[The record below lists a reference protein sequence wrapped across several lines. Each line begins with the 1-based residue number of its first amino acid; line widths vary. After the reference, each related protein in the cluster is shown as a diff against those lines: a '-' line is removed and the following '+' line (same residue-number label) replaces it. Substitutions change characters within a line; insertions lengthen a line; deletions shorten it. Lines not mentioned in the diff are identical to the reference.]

1 MKQTLL
7 FIFLVISLLFNAY
20 FVKKS
25 TNEATVKEV
34 LDGDTFILGND
45 DRIRLLSI
53 DAPEKGRCGAQE
65 ATVALTKLISGKTV
79 RITEERRDQYGRRM
93 GLVFVGRILV
103 NEAMLGSGWARPTYD
118 KNSQKDS
125 LQAASHKA
133 TENHLGIHSSLCKK
147 TNPIPPSADCTI
159 KGNID
164 KASWNH
170 LYHLPTCRHY
180 NQIILELDMG
190 EQFFCSESE
199 AQAAGFTLAPDCLR

>member
-1 MKQTLL
+1 MKQALL

-25 TNEATVKEV
+25 TTESTVKEV
-34 LDGDTFILGND
+34 LDGDTFILYNG

-65 ATVALTKLISGKTV
+65 ATIALTNLISGKPVT
-79 RITEERRDQYGRRM
+79 ITEERRDQYGRRM
-93 GLVFVGRILV
+93 GLVYHGQTLI
-103 NEAMLGSGWARPTYD
+103 NETMLASGWARPTYD
-118 KNSQKDS
+118 KNSQKDR

-133 TENHLGIHSSLCKK
+133 TENQLGIHSSLCKK
-147 TNPIPPSADCTI
+147 TNPTPPSPACTI

-164 KASWNH
+164 KASWDH

-190 EQFFCSESE
+190 EQFFCSEKE

>member
-1 MKQTLL
+1 MRQTLL

-25 TNEATVKEV
+25 TTESTVKEV
-34 LDGDTFILGND
+34 LDGDTFILNNG

-53 DAPEKGRCGAQE
+53 DAPEKGRCGATE
-65 ATVALTKLISGKTV
+65 ASQALSTLVAGKPVT
-79 RITEERRDQYGRRM
+79 IQEERRDQYGRRM
-93 GLVFVGRILV
+93 GLVSVGKTLI
-103 NEAMLGSGWARPTYD
+103 NEAMLASGWARPTYD
-118 KNSQKDS
+118 KNSQKDR
-125 LQAASHKA
+125 LQAASHQA
-133 TENHLGIHSSLCKK
+133 TEGKLGIHSPLCKK
-147 TNPIPPSADCTI
+147 INPTPPNPNCTI

-164 KASWNH
+164 KASWDH

-190 EQFFCSESE
+190 EQFFCSEDE